1 VKKRLF
7 QLLCILCFATNLIS
21 GQIYID
27 YSDIDSNDIVDA
39 LAFSGIGIFKFK
51 IDSLKE
57 KHNFYLIL
65 EEYAGK
71 ESLIKTDTLFGESP
85 FNIESEDINEVR
97 FLTKVENGSFEKVS
111 LFISTPI
118 ASTWKEF
125 EMEKKYIRKHYWVK
139 FEESKIEINKNIP
152 LLFLGS
158 EWDSIYNGEKTT
170 RFCALPRIPL
180 DLSGD
185 AFNEI
190 PHFYI
195 ISYLVK

>member
-1 VKKRLF
+1 MKKRLI
-7 QLLCILCFATNLIS
+7 QIACAICLTANIIS

-27 YSDIDSNDIVDA
+27 YSNIDNNDIIDA
-39 LAFSGIGIFKFK
+39 LAFSGVEIFKFK
-51 IDSLKE
+51 IDSLE
-57 KHNFYLIL
+57 KNHNFYLIL

-71 ESLIKTDTLFGESP
+71 ENLIKTDTLFGESP
-85 FNIESEDINEVR
+85 NNLTSEDIDEIR
-97 FLTKVENGSFEKVS
+97 FLTKVENNSFAKVS

-139 FEESKIEINKNIP
+139 FEKSKIEINKDIP

-180 DLSGD
+180 DLNGD
-185 AFNEI
+185 AFDEI
-190 PHFYI
+190 PHYYI

>member
-1 VKKRLF
+1 MIEHF
-7 QLLCILCFATNLIS
+7 
-21 GQIYID
+21 IY
-27 YSDIDSNDIVDA
+27 
-39 LAFSGIGIFKFK
+39 
-51 IDSLKE
+51 
-57 KHNFYLIL
+57 
-65 EEYAGK
+65 
-71 ESLIKTDTLFGESP
+71 P
-85 FNIESEDINEVR
+85 
-97 FLTKVENGSFEKVS
+97 FEKVH

-170 RFCALPRIPL
+170 RFCALPRIPPN
-180 DLSGD
+180 LSGD
-185 AFNEI
+185 AFDEI
-190 PHFYI
+190 PHYYI

>member
-1 VKKRLF
+1 MKKKLF
-7 QLLCILCFATNLIS
+7 QVLCILCFAANLIS

-27 YSDIDSNDIVDA
+27 YSNIDNDDIIDA
-39 LAFSGIGIFKFK
+39 LAFSGVEIFKFK
-51 IDSLKE
+51 IDSLEE

-71 ESLIKTDTLFGESP
+71 DNLIKADTLFGESP
-85 FNIESEDINEVR
+85 FNIASEGINEIR
-97 FLTKVENGSFEKVS
+97 FLTKVENNSFEKVH
-111 LFISTPI
+111 LFISVPS

-125 EMEKKYIRKHYWVK
+125 EMESKYVRKHYWVK

-152 LLFLGS
+152 LLFFGS
-158 EWDSIYNGEKTT
+158 EWDSIYNGERTT
-170 RFCALPRIPL
+170 RFCALPKIPL

-185 AFNEI
+185 SFNEI

-195 ISYLVK
+195 ISYLMK

>member
-1 VKKRLF
+1 MKKRL
-7 QLLCILCFATNLIS
+7 IHIS
-21 GQIYID
+21 FVLSITANIIFGQIYID
-27 YSDIDSNDIVDA
+27 YSDIDNNDIVDA

-51 IDSLKE
+51 IDSLE
-57 KHNFYLIL
+57 EENNFYLIL

-71 ESLIKTDTLFGESP
+71 GNLIKTDTLFGESP

-97 FLTKVENGSFEKVS
+97 FLTKVENNSFEKVS

-125 EMEKKYIRKHYWVK
+125 EMEKKYIRKHFWVK
-139 FEESKIEINKNIP
+139 FEESKNEINKNIP
-152 LLFLGS
+152 LLFLGT

-170 RFCALPRIPL
+170 RFCALPKIPL

-185 AFNEI
+185 AFDEI